1 MSHLFFKCPLII
13 FIIYH
18 NYSVTICV
26 FYVLN
31 DLVSLF
37 SWTIWKRV
45 CVCVCVYIYIYI
57 YNTHIHVHMYIF
69 TYIRGFPGA
78 SVVKNLP
85 AIPETCRRRRFDAWV
100 AKIPWR
106 RKWQPT
112 PVFLSRESHGQ
123 RSLGDY
129 GPWGLRVRHNWATE
143 HTYTYIYIHITFYI
157 ILVLNTHLS
166 LKSKEEGCCLTL

>member
-1 MSHLFFKCPLII
+1 MSHLFFKYPLII

-18 NYSVTICV
+18 NYSVSP
-26 FYVLN
+26 YVSFMCWMTL
-31 DLVSLF
+31 S
-37 SWTIWKRV
+37 V
-45 CVCVCVYIYIYI
+45 CFPEPFEKGCVCVYIY
-57 YNTHIHVHMYIF
+57 THIHVHMYIYI
-69 TYIRGFPGA
+69 YIRGLPGA

-123 RSLGDY
+123 RNLGDY
-129 GPWGLRVRHNWATE
+129 SPWGLRVRHNWATE
-143 HTYTYIYIHITFYI
+143 HTYTHIYIHITFYI

-166 LKSKEEGCCLTL
+166 LKPKEEGCCLTL